1 MSRIRANK
9 ITNQLAD
16 GSPTVEKGLII
27 SGVTTVTTLDLNGD
41 LDVDGQTHL
50 DHVNVSGATTCA
62 GGAVFLNSISL
73 NASTNNYVYFDDNL
87 NFSRNGHGNEMT
99 INSNGQVLIGT
110 TTAGYGEG
118 DDLTIATSGHTGI
131 TIRGGTSND
140 CNIYFA
146 DGTSGN
152 AQHQGIIQ
160 YRHSSDA
167 LRFFT
172 NATERLHI
180 SSSGYVGINQSSPQ
194 TGLHINQD
202 WVSSYGSISVEGSA
216 NALVGLGLRSNGNY
230 RASLIWRDGSSGNYL
245 DIATYGAAYP
255 ILFRPN
261 GTEKVRITGGGDL
274 EMTGGTVALKEN
286 LIRVGNRTTA
296 QINAGVNTSTGSLT
310 LDTTENNLKY
320 YASNAWRTVR
330 KVGNDGSSQNL
341 AARSAKA
348 LLDDGF
354 TTNGV
359 YWLDMHGGYSAGNA
373 KRHYCLMDTSYD
385 GGGWTLLYSMNH
397 GNNFASGTNY
407 SFACNVG
414 SNPTTV
420 NDFLASNFGYDR
432 RNTFTPRANDQ
443 FLIRRSDNNDW
454 RRFVVS
460 TWSPTANNVSN
471 GWTTTND
478 VTGQNRSHP
487 YYALGQMYDTSGNA
501 VSGMIHFNGCALG
514 GNCAS
519 GGGDGDGFGD
529 HINWSSGYAP
539 YSCWGGA
546 YNAVSNGGSPLYWGQ
561 NNTLSQGGSL
571 YVQMFY
577 RRTGTQ

>member
-1 MSRIRANK
+1 MSFETRANGSAPAEK
-9 ITNQLAD
+9 LRIT
-16 GSPTVEKGLII
+16 
-27 SGVTTVTTLDLNGD
+27 SGGTIQCGTNGV
-41 LDVDGQTHL
+41 LQAFI
-50 DHVNVSGATTCA
+50 NNSVSGHQ
-62 GGAVFLNSISL
+62 FISQC
-73 NASTNNYVYFDDNL
+73 SDNNNGFEVYQK
-87 NFSRNGHGNEMT
+87 HG
-99 INSNGQVLIGT
+99 ST
-110 TTAGYGEG
+110 TTRNTFAVYANTGSGASKQLQFAVRG
-118 DDLTIATSGHTGI
+118 DGK
-131 TIRGGTSND
+131 
-140 CNIYFA
+140 
-146 DGTSGN
+146 
-152 AQHQGIIQ
+152 
-160 YRHSSDA
+160 
-167 LRFFT
+167 
-172 NATERLHI
+172 
-180 SSSGYVGINQSSPQ
+180 VGINQSSPQ

-245 DIATYGAAYP
+245 DISTYGAAYP

-274 EMTGGTVALKEN
+274 EMTGGTVSLKEHM
-286 LIRVGNRTTA
+286 IRVGNRTTS
-296 QINAGVNTSTGSLT
+296 QINAGVSTATGSLT

-320 YASNAWRTVR
+320 YANAEWKTI
-330 KVGNDGSSQNL
+330 KQAGNDGSSLSL

-348 LLDDGF
+348 LLDDGI

-359 YWLDMHGGYSAGNA
+359 YFLDMHGAYSLGNA
-373 KRHYCLMDTSYD
+373 KRHYCLMDSSYD
-385 GGGWTLLYSMNH
+385 GGGWTLLYCMNH

-407 SFACNVG
+407 SFALNVG

-420 NDFLASNFGYDR
+420 NDFIASNFGYDR
-432 RNTFTPRANDQ
+432 RNTFTPQANDQ

-460 TWSPTANNVSN
+460 TWSPTANSVSN

-478 VTGQNRSHP
+478 TTGQNRGHP

-514 GNCAS
+514 GNCGS

-529 HINWSSGYAP
+529 HINWSSGYSP

-546 YNAVSNGGSPLYWGQ
+546 YNAQSNGGSPLYWGQ
-561 NNTLSQGGSL
+561 TALSQGGSL

-577 RRTGTQ
+577 RKAGTQ